1 VPSVSSDPV
10 ADWAGASVAVE
21 LWRDHDPLVRQ
32 LVGMALGDALLTGDL
47 GAAARDLYAGGARCV
62 RIAEPVDVCR
72 DAPAASARALVLIR
86 ELTGRG
92 MAVEW
97 TARCA
102 DGCVADRRLAHL
114 YPPGA
119 VLGAPSTVAI
129 DWRATYFPCRCVFR
143 RGPGFVE
150 VRDRRFGTLEMFTID
165 DPLHMAAIDAM
176 AEGLPS
182 GSAPGEVLA
191 DFVGAELVAE
201 QAGHLWW
208 LPVRVHRWP
217 TPALMV

>member
-1 VPSVSSDPV
+1 LVSSD
-10 ADWAGASVAVE
+10 WAAVSVPVE

-32 LVGMALGDALLTGDL
+32 LDGMALGDALLTGDL
-47 GAAARDLYAGGARCV
+47 GAAARDLYAAGARCV
-62 RIAEPVDVCR
+62 RLAEPVDLCR
-72 DAPAASARALVLIR
+72 DASATSARALVLIR

-102 DGCVADRRLAHL
+102 DGCVADRGLAHL
-114 YPPGA
+114 YPPGD
-119 VLGAPSTVAI
+119 VLGAPAAVAA
-129 DWRATYFPCRCVFR
+129 DWRATYFPCRCVYR

-165 DPLHMAAIDAM
+165 DPRHMAAIDAM
-176 AEGLPS
+176 AEGTPS
-182 GSAPGEVLA
+182 VPDDVLA
-191 DFVGAELVAE
+191 DLAGAGLVAE

>member
-1 VPSVSSDPV
+1 VPSVSSD
-10 ADWAGASVAVE
+10 WAGAAVAVE
-21 LWRDHDPLVRQ
+21 LWRDHDPLVRE
-32 LVGMALGDALLTGDL
+32 LAGMALGDALVTGDL
-47 GAAARDLYAGGARCV
+47 VAAARDLYGGGARCV

-72 DAPAASARALVLIR
+72 DATATSARALVLIR

-114 YPPGA
+114 YPPGDI
-119 VLGAPSTVAI
+119 LGAPGAAE
-129 DWRATYFPCRCVFR
+129 WRATYFPCRCVFR

-150 VRDRRFGTLEMFTID
+150 VRDRRFGTLEMFTVD
-165 DPLHMAAIDAM
+165 DPRHMAAIDAM
-176 AEGLPS
+176 VAGIPS
-182 GSAPGEVLA
+182 ESVPDEVLA
-191 DFVGAELVAE
+191 DFAGAGLVAE